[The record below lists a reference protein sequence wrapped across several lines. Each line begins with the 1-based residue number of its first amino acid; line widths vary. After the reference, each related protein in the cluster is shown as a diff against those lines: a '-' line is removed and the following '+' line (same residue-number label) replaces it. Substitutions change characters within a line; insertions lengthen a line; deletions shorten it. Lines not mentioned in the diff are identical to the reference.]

1 LCRGI
6 DLPLLLRQRNVQRS
20 IRACLF
26 SARALQ
32 SLLRRLHVLGQVIA
46 VAAFMRLPTHT
57 AARLVQAALDYVPRL
72 PVPPAV
78 CAAELSSLR
87 LRHAAESCEP
97 SQSTRHLRLDR
108 EHFDPR
114 RRLLRRLARTCMRDM
129 RLCLVAVVA
138 ARRSL
143 VRALPHP
150 RATGPVIR
158 SRWQDRRLGMF
169 DHGGLIERCPR

>member
-1 LCRGI
+1 MQGCAGRALCRGI

-32 SLLRRLHVLGQVIA
+32 SLLRHLHVLGQVIA

-57 AARLVQAALDYVPRL
+57 AARLVQAALDCVPRL

-87 LRHAAESCEP
+87 LRHAYTPTCLNFMFGS
-97 SQSTRHLRLDR
+97 
-108 EHFDPR
+108 
-114 RRLLRRLARTCMRDM
+114 LASRTTTTSSFK
-129 RLCLVAVVA
+129 LCKLVGCSSPLVV
-138 ARRSL
+138 
-143 VRALPHP
+143 
-150 RATGPVIR
+150 
-158 SRWQDRRLGMF
+158 
-169 DHGGLIERCPR
+169 